1 MGNNG
6 NKEVVGVP
14 AFSFSMTPEQLIRL
28 VSETVTVGVTQLERL

>member
-28 VSETVTVGVTQLERL
+28 VSEAVTAGVTQLERL